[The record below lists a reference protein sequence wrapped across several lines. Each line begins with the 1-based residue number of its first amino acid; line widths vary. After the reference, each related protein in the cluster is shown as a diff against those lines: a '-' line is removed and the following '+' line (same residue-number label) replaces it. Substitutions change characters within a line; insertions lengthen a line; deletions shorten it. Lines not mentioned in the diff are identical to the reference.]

1 MSIVAVVVAACGTVG
16 GAVVT
21 ARVSGWRD
29 DRDRERKATD
39 AAAQHHGELV
49 ETASDAV
56 TNALHAFE
64 QRRVSD
70 DANTARLDGKTF
82 DDKVLSVAL
91 AATRVAFHFPRG
103 DAATTAYEDAYEQ
116 LNGLRKLVF
125 EAGRDNLGADFA
137 APQANEV
144 RDALKRFQDAARPGN
159 ATHSRAEDAGAYD

>member
-1 MSIVAVVVAACGTVG
+1 VLGGSEIVTIVAVVVTASSSVGAAL
-16 GAVVT
+16 VT

-29 DRDRERKATD
+29 DRDRERKTKD
-39 AAAQHHGELV
+39 AAAQQLGELV
-49 ETASDAV
+49 ENASDAV

-70 DANTARLDGKTF
+70 DADTARLHGKMF

-103 DAATTAYEDAYEQ
+103 DGATTAYEDAYEG

-137 APQANEV
+137 DEETNSIRA
-144 RDALKRFQDAARPGN
+144 ALKRFNEAAHPADASA
-159 ATHSRAEDAGAYD
+159 